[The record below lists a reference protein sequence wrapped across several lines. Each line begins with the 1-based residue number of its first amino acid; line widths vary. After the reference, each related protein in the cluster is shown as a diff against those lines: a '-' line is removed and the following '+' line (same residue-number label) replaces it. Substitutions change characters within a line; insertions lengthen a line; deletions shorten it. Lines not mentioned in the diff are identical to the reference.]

1 MASIH
6 PDGWQALPATGALQR
21 ELQTLHA
28 FAQGLPDGYAVFH
41 GVHWTR
47 VHEGHQLFGE
57 VDFAIVGP
65 SGRVLLIEQ
74 KSGFLAEGENGLTK
88 AYGDRTKS
96 VPAQMARTAGAIDGR
111 LRQFCKGA
119 KTPLETLLYCPDYT
133 VRQPGTAGLDP
144 ARIVDATKRDQLCA
158 IVQTILPAGE
168 AVNTTRPD
176 VLRFFTGLLE
186 LVVDV
191 GAMAGQARTLYTRLS
206 GGLATWARRIGCE
219 PFRLRVTA
227 TAGSGK
233 TQLAL
238 AVLGDAIAAGRRPLY
253 VCYNR
258 PLADH
263 VALIAPPGSEVA
275 TYHQLCDRI
284 ARASGAKPDF
294 SRPGAFELLERA
306 LDAYTP
312 LPGAQYDELI
322 VDEGQDFEERW
333 VPNLMKL
340 LKPAGRA
347 WWLEDP
353 MQNLYGRAS
362 VSLPGWVRLD
372 SDTNYR
378 SPRDIL
384 SSINRLIPLARPVE
398 AGSPVDGSEVEI
410 LTYSDTAD
418 LLKQTTRAIT
428 NCIGAG
434 FKRDMIAV
442 VTFRGRERSALT
454 PFDRLGPYPLKA
466 YTRQY
471 DLLGNPVVSE
481 GDIAIDSVHR
491 FKGRSAPCIVFTEI
505 DLPESASALDDAAA
519 RRLFVG
525 ATRATMK
532 LVLVVSERTA
542 RILLAAQDGDKSDH
556 RQS

>member
-1 MASIH
+1 MATIH
-6 PDGWQALPATGALQR
+6 PDGWQALPASGAAQR

-28 FAQGLPDGYAVFH
+28 FSKGLPDGYVVYH

-57 VDFAIVGP
+57 VDFVIVGP

-74 KSGFLAEGENGLTK
+74 KSGFLSEGEHGLTK
-88 AYGDRTKS
+88 AYGDKTKS
-96 VPAQMARTAGAIDGR
+96 VPAQMARTAGAIDTR
-111 LRQFCKGA
+111 LRQFCKGV
-119 KTPLETLLYCPDYT
+119 KTPLESLLYCPDYT

-144 ARIVDATKRDQLCA
+144 ARIVDSAKRAQLCA
-158 IVQTILPAGE
+158 IIQAILPAGE
-168 AVNTTRPD
+168 ALHSTRAE
-176 VLRFFTGLLE
+176 VLRFFAGMLE

-191 GAMAGQARTLYTRLS
+191 GALAGQARTLYTRLS
-206 GGLATWARRIGCE
+206 GGLAAWARRIECE

-263 VALIAPPGSEVA
+263 IALIAPPGSEVA

-284 ARASGAKPDF
+284 ARASGDKPDF
-294 SRPGAFELLERA
+294 SRPGAFEQLERA

-312 LPGAQYDELI
+312 VAETQYDELI

-353 MQNLYGRAS
+353 MQNLYGRTPVA
-362 VSLPGWVRLD
+362 LPGWVRLD

-384 SSINRLIPLARPVE
+384 SSINQLIPLARPVE
-398 AGSPVDGSEVEI
+398 AGSPVSGSEVEI
-410 LTYSDTAD
+410 LTYSDAAD

-428 NCIGAG
+428 NCVGAG

-471 DLLGNPVVSE
+471 DLLGNPVISE

-505 DLPESASALDDAAA
+505 DVPEGTTALDDATC

-532 LVLVVSERTA
+532 LMLVVSERAA
-542 RILLAAQDGDKSDH
+542 RLLLADQVRESAAGQTP
-556 RQS
+556 